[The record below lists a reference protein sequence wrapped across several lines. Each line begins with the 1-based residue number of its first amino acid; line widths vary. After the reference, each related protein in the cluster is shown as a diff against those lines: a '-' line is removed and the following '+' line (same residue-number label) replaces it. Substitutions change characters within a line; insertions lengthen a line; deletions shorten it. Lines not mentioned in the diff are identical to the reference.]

1 MLSPREVARRR
12 RAFKI
17 FNQIYFNKSWIDI
30 LFLKHLR
37 ENKNLLL
44 PQSKEST
51 PILRQLCSTKYDVV
65 KKFLKMLQARSPL
78 YTEQLRKCPNNRV
91 GEKHRENHLNRVQY
105 QTRRTML
112 SQLRAI
118 RRLREGGDIE
128 VCFISLYVRCWT
140 KRTGED
146 FQRFLN
152 VRCRYQRYIWY

>member
-17 FNQIYFNKSWIDI
+17 FNQIYFNKSWIDV

-78 YTEQLRKCPNNRV
+78 YTEQVRKCPNNRV

-118 RRLREGGDIE
+118 RCLREEGDIE
-128 VCFISLYVRCWT
+128 VCFLSLYVRCWT
-140 KRTGED
+140 KQMTED
-146 FQRFLN
+146 F
-152 VRCRYQRYIWY
+152 